1 MTPDQLLSQL
11 QLDIDPELFAA
22 HWNEDEASLPD
33 LPRLLKPEVFLALR
47 EYLRLDAAV
56 EPFLTDIAREI
67 AHSPALKQLWW
78 HCHNLLFCHLDYE
91 GGKIRNWPS
100 LEHLLGEQ
108 HGIFYLLAAMGVVAL
123 TQEQHQR
130 HGVPPSVAAEGL
142 PGNMRECVGNY
153 QMLNPGRWGVDLRVV
168 YWLRN
173 DTQGEL
179 YRLGRIEYM
188 VKPFHGQ
195 IQAFRSQQTGETIA
209 LAADGVSYD
218 AEGYVHGHGADPA
231 EGGWTSTLTF
241 SGNSVHGYRISPLGH
256 ATREVVELPLNEW
269 NCALQPG
276 DHVLEMHI
284 PGGGGFTPDKCRAS
298 MQQAADFFP
307 RYFPKKTFV
316 GFGCMSWILNPQ
328 MDRVYRPDSNMV
340 LWQQEMYL
348 YPIACSG
355 RDGLHFLFAR
365 DDIDPETAPRDTS
378 MRRAFLDWLA
388 SGKRLM
394 SGGAFMLTEDLCRYG
409 TQAYRKQQ

>member
-1 MTPDQLLSQL
+1 MTLDQALTEL
-11 QLDIDPELFAA
+11 QLEIDPELLAPY
-22 HWNEDEASLPD
+22 WEEDEACLPD
-33 LPRLLKPEVFLALR
+33 VPRLLKPEVFLPLR
-47 EYLRLDAAV
+47 EYLRLEDEV
-56 EPFLTDIAREI
+56 EPLLVDVAGEI
-67 AHSPALKQLWW
+67 MANPALKQLWW
-78 HCHNLLFCHLDYE
+78 HCHNLLFQHLDYE

-108 HGIFYLLAAMGVVAL
+108 HGVFYLLVAMGVAAL
-123 TQEQHQR
+123 TQARHQSL
-130 HGVPPSVAAEGL
+130 GVPPDVAAEGL

-188 VKPFHGQ
+188 VRPFHGQ
-195 IQAFRSQQTGETIA
+195 IQAFRNPKTCETVA

-218 AEGYVHGHGADPA
+218 ADGYVAGRGQEPV

-241 SGNSVHGYRISPLGH
+241 TGNSVRGYRISPLGH
-256 ATREVVELPLNEW
+256 ATQEVVELSLNEW
-269 NCALQPG
+269 NCALGPG
-276 DHVLEMHI
+276 DNVLEMHI
-284 PGGGGFTPDKCRAS
+284 PGGGAFTPDKCRAS
-298 MQQAADFFP
+298 MERAADFFP
-307 RYFPKKTFV
+307 RYFPKKPFA

-328 MDRVYRPDSNMV
+328 IDRIYRPDSNMV
-340 LWQQEMYL
+340 LWQRELYL

-365 DDIDPETAPRDTS
+365 DDIDPATAPRDTS
-378 MRRAFLDWLA
+378 MRRAFLDWLQ
-388 SGKRLM
+388 SGKRLLA
-394 SGGAFMLTEDLCRYG
+394 GGAFMLTEDLCHYG
-409 TQAYRKQQ
+409 TQPYRKHS